1 MPIFLAL
8 PYAVYAGVVFTVLA
22 LLALLIV
29 LPLPGLAAR
38 RGLVRIAARLFL
50 FLVGMRVRVVHPEN
64 LPPGPCVIVANHSSY
79 LDGIVLKAILPARF
93 GFVIKREM
101 NDVPLAGL
109 LLRRIGAEF
118 VDRGKGQRGAR
129 DARRVLKA
137 ASTGNSLVFFP
148 EGTFSPQ
155 PGLLRFHSGAFVS
168 AARANFP
175 VAPVVI
181 RGTRKA
187 LPPVRPLPSPGV
199 IEVVLLPAI
208 SAESL
213 PSEAAVA
220 DLKNRSR
227 TMILAVLGE
236 PDLSS

>member
-8 PYAVYAGVVFTVLA
+8 PYAAYTAVVFTVLA

-29 LPLPGLAAR
+29 LLLPGLAAR

-50 FLVGMRVRVVHPEN
+50 FLVGMRVRVVNPGN
-64 LPPGPCVIVANHSSY
+64 LPAGPCVIVANHASY
-79 LDGIVLKAILPARF
+79 LDGVVLKAILPARF

-101 NDVPLAGL
+101 NEVPLAGL

-137 ASTGNSLVFFP
+137 ASTGSSLVFFP
-148 EGTFSPQ
+148 EGTFSQQ
-155 PGLLRFHSGAFVS
+155 PGLLRFHAGAFVS
-168 AARANFP
+168 AARANFA

-181 RGTRKA
+181 RGTRHA
-187 LPPVRPLPSPGV
+187 LPPARPMPSPGV
-199 IEVVLLPAI
+199 IQVILLPAI
-208 SAESL
+208 TAVGTTPDE
-213 PSEAAVA
+213 AVA

-227 TMILAVLGE
+227 AMILECLGE
-236 PDLSS
+236 PDLQ

>member
-8 PYAVYAGVVFTVLA
+8 PYAAYAVVVFTVLA

-29 LPLPGLAAR
+29 LLLPGLAAR

-50 FLVGMRVRVVHPEN
+50 FLVGMRLRVVNPEY
-64 LPPGPCVIVANHSSY
+64 LPAGPCVVVANHASY
-79 LDGIVLKAILPARF
+79 LDGIVMKAVLPARF

-137 ASTGNSLVFFP
+137 ASTGSSLVFFP

-155 PGLLRFHSGAFVS
+155 PGLLRFHAGAFVS

-187 LPPVRPLPSPGV
+187 LPPARPVPSPGV
-199 IEVVLLPAI
+199 IEVILLPPI
-208 SAESL
+208 SAAPGASPDE
-213 PSEAAVA
+213 AVA
-220 DLKNRSR
+220 DLKGRAR
-227 TMILAVLGE
+227 TMILTRLGE
-236 PDLSS
+236 PDLQ

>member
-1 MPIFLAL
+1 MPILLAL
-8 PYAVYAGVVFTVLA
+8 PYAAYAGAVFTVLS

-50 FLVGMRVRVVHPEN
+50 FLVGMRVRVVNPEH
-64 LPPGPCVIVANHSSY
+64 LPAGPCVVVANHASY
-79 LDGIVLKAILPARF
+79 LDGVVMKAILPARF

-137 ASTGNSLVFFP
+137 ASTGSSLVFFP

-155 PGLLRFHSGAFVS
+155 PGLLRFHAGAFVS

-181 RGTRKA
+181 RGTRHA
-187 LPPVRPLPSPGV
+187 LPPARPLPSPGV
-199 IEVVLLPAI
+199 IEVVHLPAI
-208 SAESL
+208 TAVGL
-213 PSEAAVA
+213 PPEEAVA
-220 DLKNRSR
+220 ELKNRSR
-227 TMILAVLGE
+227 AMILAGLGE
-236 PDLSS
+236 PDLQ